1 MRARVEPYT
10 RRIVRGLVH
19 TLRRRQNI
27 VALFVFMV
35 LLPTAVFTV
44 LIVRGVRTERM
55 RVEYE
60 NAQRHRQIVRLIE
73 ADLRSWLFSSAADSA
88 ETLALL
94 SFDVR
99 GDRVVFPAFDL
110 SLSSQDSPRQRPFDS
125 GPPDGPPTRRSI
137 AEQYFPRI
145 EAFRRDLA
153 VDGTR
158 GAQYFPRLRAIIV
171 QGPASDHGYV
181 VDVEAVLAHVN
192 GRLAEHS
199 SPASAQGHIWI
210 REARTSQPPA
220 NGFALEGFSFFEVTF
235 DDPIA
240 GAPAWLRGQT
250 FPYVMSLLVLV
261 TVLGSAF
268 VYRSISHETR
278 LTRLRSDF
286 VAAVSHEF
294 RSPLSSIL
302 ALSERLDRIREP
314 ERLTEYHRIIRKDAQ
329 RLSALV
335 TRLLDF
341 ALIEDG
347 RMVYARE
354 RVDLVAAAREAV
366 DACRD
371 AGRPERIRLL
381 GAEGA
386 PRWVHAD
393 PTALHHALQNVIENA
408 AKYSPPESAIDVECD
423 SVNGSHLVHVQDRG
437 IGIPPAEQAR
447 IFEKFYRVPQGSMNT
462 QGVGIGLSL
471 VRHVVDSHGGSIDVT
486 SEPGEGS
493 RFSLRFPTA
502 GA

>member
-1 MRARVEPYT
+1 
-10 RRIVRGLVH
+10 
-19 TLRRRQNI
+19 
-27 VALFVFMV
+27 MV
-35 LLPTAVFTV
+35 LLPAAVFTA
-44 LIVRGVRTERM
+44 LIVRGVRTEGM
-55 RVEYE
+55 RVAYE
-60 NAQRHRQIVRLIE
+60 NAQRHRQIVRLVE
-73 ADLRSWLFSSAADSA
+73 ADLGNWLFSAAADSA
-88 ETLALL
+88 ESLALL
-94 SFDVR
+94 SFEVR
-99 GDRVVFPAFDL
+99 GDRIVFPAFDL
-110 SLSSQDSPRQRPFDS
+110 SLSPQDSPQQRPFDS
-125 GPPDGPPTRRSI
+125 GPPDGPPTRQSI

-145 EAFRRDLA
+145 EAFRRDLG
-153 VDGTR
+153 VNRSG

-171 QGPASDHGYV
+171 QGPANDRGYV
-181 VDVEAVLAHVN
+181 VDIEAVLAHVN
-192 GRLAEHS
+192 ARLAEL
-199 SPASAQGHIWI
+199 SAPGSAPGHIWI

-235 DDPIA
+235 DDPLA
-240 GAPAWLRGQT
+240 GGGAWLRGQA

-268 VYRSISHETR
+268 VYRAISHETR

-302 ALSERLDRIREP
+302 ALSERLERIHEP

-347 RMVYARE
+347 KKVYARE
-354 RVDLVAAAREAV
+354 RVDLVAAARDAI

-381 GAEGA
+381 GADDA

-393 PTALHHALQNVIENA
+393 PTALHHALQNIIENA
-408 AKYSPPESAIDVECD
+408 AKYSPPDSPIDVECHSAD
-423 SVNGSHLVHVQDRG
+423 STHAIDVQDRG
-437 IGIPPAEQAR
+437 IGIPAEEQGR
-447 IFEKFYRVPQGSMNT
+447 IFEKFYRGRHVAGLNV
-462 QGVGIGLSL
+462 QGVGIGLAL
-471 VRHVVDSHGGSIDVT
+471 AQHVVESHGGSIGVV
-486 SEPGEGS
+486 SQPGAGS
-493 RFSLRFPTA
+493 RFSVRFPRA
-502 GA
+502 GS